1 MVSFQVL
8 VKAVHGVLMLAADK
22 YSVRREV
29 SEHRLLLLLLLLVV
43 VVVLVGVLV
52 LGMDLTIVV
61 VVVVVV
67 VGVGGQRASS
77 LGALLSSQ
85 SAIVRLWPLDYGPS
99 LRGDRGSQPI
109 SVARQCPRGPL
120 SSRGDGGRSSGAGGI
135 EEGSLRCSRR
145 GGKRG

>member
-67 VGVGGQRASS
+67 GVGGQRASS

-109 SVARQCPRGPL
+109 SVARQCPQGPL
-120 SSRGDGGRSSGAGGI
+120 SSSGDGGRVI
-135 EEGSLRCSRR
+135 TN
-145 GGKRG
+145 

>member
-52 LGMDLTIVV
+52 LGMDLTIV

-120 SSRGDGGRSSGAGGI
+120 SSRGDGGRVI
-135 EEGSLRCSRR
+135 TN
-145 GGKRG
+145 